1 MVHFIALY
9 QLAEDVDEEQI
20 DALMRSSR
28 STLLR
33 IQEVH
38 NVRSG
43 KRIDRAMSH
52 PFCIAVDF
60 ESMDKLT
67 MFREDPLW
75 VKYQHDHLAASTT
88 DVQELVYETEPGKNV
103 KYS

>member
-1 MVHFIALY
+1 
-9 QLAEDVDEEQI
+9 
-20 DALMRSSR
+20 
-28 STLLR
+28 
-33 IQEVH
+33 
-38 NVRSG
+38 
-43 KRIDRAMSH
+43 MSH

-75 VKYQHDHLAASTT
+75 VKYQPDHLAASTP